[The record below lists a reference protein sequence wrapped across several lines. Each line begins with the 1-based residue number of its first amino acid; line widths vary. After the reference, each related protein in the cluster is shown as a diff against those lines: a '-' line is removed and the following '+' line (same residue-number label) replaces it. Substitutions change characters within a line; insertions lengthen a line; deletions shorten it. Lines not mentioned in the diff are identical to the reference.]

1 VGSTPASRTSLRSQR
16 NKSEYWQASP
26 ARQISGIAA
35 PVHCVGSQ
43 SEFATD
49 FYTISCLTAVRT
61 RAKTSLPMKLKD
73 LVLWLCVAALLATE
87 FFLFSANRQKDAALV
102 QLREA
107 KQEAGQLRSQ
117 LDQLKNS
124 SVATL
129 STENARLR
137 AENQGLT
144 QKFSQLQAE
153 NNRSREQNQKLTKQL
168 QTSRDAVQQ
177 QQEQL
182 QQMQAENQQANT
194 APEPSAEQS
203 MSPAAQL
210 NACINNL
217 RQIDAAKQQW
227 ALENDKTADA
237 IPSAQDLLPYLSNM
251 VFPVCPSGGTYTINA
266 VGVPPTC
273 SVPGHVLPQ

>member
-1 VGSTPASRTSLRSQR
+1 M
-16 NKSEYWQASP
+16 
-26 ARQISGIAA
+26 
-35 PVHCVGSQ
+35 
-43 SEFATD
+43 
-49 FYTISCLTAVRT
+49 
-61 RAKTSLPMKLKD
+61 AKRSLPMKLKNW
-73 LVLWLCVAALLATE
+73 VLWLCVAALLATE
-87 FFLFSANRQKDAALV
+87 VFLFRAKSQKDAAIV
-102 QLREA
+102 QLNESQHKVA
-107 KQEAGQLRSQ
+107 QLQSD

-144 QKFSQLQAE
+144 QKFAQLQNE
-153 NNRSREQNQKLTKQL
+153 INQSRQQNQKLTQQVETAHNTL
-168 QTSRDAVQQ
+168 QQ

-182 QQMQAENQQANT
+182 QAMQAENQQAAT
-194 APEPSAEQS
+194 ATEATAEQS

-210 NACINNL
+210 NTCINNL

-237 IPSAQDLLPYLSNM
+237 IPSAQDLLPYLSNL

>member
-1 VGSTPASRTSLRSQR
+1 M
-16 NKSEYWQASP
+16 
-26 ARQISGIAA
+26 
-35 PVHCVGSQ
+35 
-43 SEFATD
+43 ATD
-49 FYTISCLTAVRT
+49 FYAISCLTAVRE

-87 FFLFSANRQKDAALV
+87 VFLFLAKSQKAAVIV
-102 QLREA
+102 QLHESQQKVA
-107 KQEAGQLRSQ
+107 QLQSD
-117 LDQLKNS
+117 LDKLKNS

-144 QKFSQLQAE
+144 QKFAQLQNE
-153 NNRSREQNQKLTKQL
+153 INQSRQQNQKLTQQVEAAHNTL
-168 QTSRDAVQQ
+168 QQ

-182 QQMQAENQQANT
+182 QAMQAENQQPAT
-194 APEPSAEQS
+194 ATETTAEQS
-203 MSPAAQL
+203 MSPVAQL

-227 ALENDKTADA
+227 ALENDKTAYA
-237 IPSAQDLLPYLSNM
+237 VPSAQDLLPYLSNL

>member
-1 VGSTPASRTSLRSQR
+1 M
-16 NKSEYWQASP
+16 N
-26 ARQISGIAA
+26 
-35 PVHCVGSQ
+35 
-43 SEFATD
+43 
-49 FYTISCLTAVRT
+49 
-61 RAKTSLPMKLKD
+61 LKGFKGW
-73 LVLWLCVAALLATE
+73 VVWLCVLVLLAGE
-87 FFLFSANRQKDAALV
+87 FFLFSANRQKDAAQV
-102 QLREA
+102 ALREA
-107 KQEAGQLRSQ
+107 KQEVDQLRAQ

-144 QKFSQLQAE
+144 QKFAQLQNE
-153 NNRSREQNQKLTKQL
+153 INQSRQQNQKLTQQVETAHNTL
-168 QTSRDAVQQ
+168 QQ

-182 QQMQAENQQANT
+182 QAMQAENQQAST

-203 MSPAAQL
+203 MSPAAQF
-210 NACINNL
+210 NTCINTL
-217 RQIDAAKQQW
+217 WQIDAAKQQW

-237 IPSAQDLLPYLSNM
+237 IPSAQDLLPYFSNL

>member
-1 VGSTPASRTSLRSQR
+1 M
-16 NKSEYWQASP
+16 N
-26 ARQISGIAA
+26 
-35 PVHCVGSQ
+35 
-43 SEFATD
+43 
-49 FYTISCLTAVRT
+49 
-61 RAKTSLPMKLKD
+61 LKGFKGW
-73 LVLWLCVAALLATE
+73 VVWLCVLVLLAGE
-87 FFLFSANRQKDAALV
+87 FFLFSANRQKDAAQV
-102 QLREA
+102 ALREA
-107 KQEAGQLRSQ
+107 KQEVDQLRAQ

-153 NNRSREQNQKLTKQL
+153 SNRLREQNQKLTQQL
-168 QTSRDAVQQ
+168 ETAHSAVQQ

-182 QQMQAENQQANT
+182 QQMQAENQQTNP

-203 MSPAAQL
+203 MSPAAQF
-210 NACINNL
+210 NTCINNL
-217 RQIDAAKQQW
+217 WQIDAAKQQW
-227 ALENDKTADA
+227 ALENDKTADT
-237 IPSAQDLLPYLSNM
+237 IPTVQDLLPHLSNM

-266 VGVPPTC
+266 VGVLPTC

>member
-1 VGSTPASRTSLRSQR
+1 MRG
-16 NKSEYWQASP
+16 
-26 ARQISGIAA
+26 
-35 PVHCVGSQ
+35 
-43 SEFATD
+43 
-49 FYTISCLTAVRT
+49 

-87 FFLFSANRQKDAALV
+87 VFLFRATSQKEAAGV
-102 QLREA
+102 QLRESQQKVA
-107 KQEAGQLRSQ
+107 QLQSD
-117 LDQLKNS
+117 LDKLKNS

-153 NNRSREQNQKLTKQL
+153 NNRLRGVSQQLTQQL
-168 QTSRDAVQQ
+168 QTSRDAAQQ

-182 QQMQAENQQANT
+182 QQMQSENQQASST
-194 APEPSAEQS
+194 TEPSAEPS
-203 MSPAAQL
+203 MSPAAQF

-217 RQIDAAKQQW
+217 RQIDAAKQEW

-237 IPSAQDLLPYLSNM
+237 IPSAQDLLPYFPNL

>member
-1 VGSTPASRTSLRSQR
+1 M
-16 NKSEYWQASP
+16 
-26 ARQISGIAA
+26 
-35 PVHCVGSQ
+35 
-43 SEFATD
+43 
-49 FYTISCLTAVRT
+49 
-61 RAKTSLPMKLKD
+61 AKRSLPMKLKNW
-73 LVLWLCVAALLATE
+73 VLWLCVAALLATE
-87 FFLFSANRQKDAALV
+87 VFLFLAKSQKDAAIV
-102 QLREA
+102 QLHESQQKVA
-107 KQEAGQLRSQ
+107 QLQSD
-117 LDQLKNS
+117 LDKLKNS

-144 QKFSQLQAE
+144 QKYSQQQAE
-153 NNRSREQNQKLTKQL
+153 NNRLRGVSQQLTQQL

-182 QQMQAENQQANT
+182 QQMQAENQQAAT
-194 APEPSAEQS
+194 TTEATTEQS

-227 ALENDKTADA
+227 ALENSKTADA
-237 IPSAQDLLPYLSNM
+237 VPSAQDLLPYFSNL
-251 VFPVCPSGGTYTINA
+251 VFPVCPSGGAYTINA

>member
-1 VGSTPASRTSLRSQR
+1 
-16 NKSEYWQASP
+16 
-26 ARQISGIAA
+26 
-35 PVHCVGSQ
+35 
-43 SEFATD
+43 
-49 FYTISCLTAVRT
+49 
-61 RAKTSLPMKLKD
+61 MKLKNW
-73 LVLWLCVAALLATE
+73 VLWLCVAALLATE
-87 FFLFSANRQKDAALV
+87 VFLFRAKSQKDAAIV
-102 QLREA
+102 QLNESQHKVA
-107 KQEAGQLRSQ
+107 QLQSD

-144 QKFSQLQAE
+144 QKFAQLQNE
-153 NNRSREQNQKLTKQL
+153 INQSRQQNQKLTQQVETAHNTL
-168 QTSRDAVQQ
+168 QQ

-182 QQMQAENQQANT
+182 QAMQAENQQAAT
-194 APEPSAEQS
+194 ATEATAEQS

-210 NACINNL
+210 NTCINNL

-237 IPSAQDLLPYLSNM
+237 IPSAQDLLPYLSNL